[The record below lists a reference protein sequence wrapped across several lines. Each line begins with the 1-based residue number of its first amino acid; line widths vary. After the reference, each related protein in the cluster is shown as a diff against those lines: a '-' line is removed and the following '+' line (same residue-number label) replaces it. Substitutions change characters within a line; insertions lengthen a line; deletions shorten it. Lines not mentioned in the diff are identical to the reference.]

1 MIMFFKPEKYVLSY
15 CNFIWT
21 NICEKGGYISEF
33 RWKDIL
39 LISKSAIQVVK
50 SFELFSYP
58 KYWKLEEYATYQ
70 CEHFFC
76 QSTIKHDFIVLY
88 YTLELFFTLVFIS
101 KFDFIISGIQVLKG
115 QVKGQ
120 LSQPIA
126 QFVKWRPMATC
137 KATMGVNPHVS
148 VAEPSFEGR
157 IRKPAT
163 PSFSARVLAIVR
175 LLQPPEGDARN
186 AEWNFAWKL
195 AWNLNLFWLMTRLRI
210 DSSKYLIS

>member
-1 MIMFFKPEKYVLSY
+1 MIMFFKPEQYVLSY

-21 NICEKGGYISEF
+21 NICERGGYTYLWIQMKGHSF
-33 RWKDIL
+33 DFKKCYSSSQIFWTFFIPQVLKIGRICNVSMWTFL
-39 LISKSAIQVVK
+39 L
-50 SFELFSYP
+50 P
-58 KYWKLEEYATYQ
+58 KYNKTWFHCTLSY
-70 CEHFFC
+70 
-76 QSTIKHDFIVLY
+76 SWTI
-88 YTLELFFTLVFIS
+88 LVFIS

-163 PSFSARVLAIVR
+163 PSFSARVPAIVR
-175 LLQPPEGDARN
+175 
-186 AEWNFAWKL
+186 
-195 AWNLNLFWLMTRLRI
+195 
-210 DSSKYLIS
+210 